1 MTNNDNFKSNEE
13 ELMKYYK
20 LSGGFGKLKLR
31 LKFVKSWIYHSLAY
45 SSPLPSWSIKFQKS
59 RGVKI
64 GENCHFSP
72 YVLIDLLHP
81 ELITIE
87 DNVTISSNSMIFAHV
102 NPSANEFLKK
112 HGYPRTIKPVTI
124 KSGAVI
130 SVGCIIVAGVTVGEN
145 SIVGA
150 GSVVA
155 QDVPDHC
162 VVLGNP
168 ARVVKKIDY
177 QEE

>member
-1 MTNNDNFKSNEE
+1 MTNNDNFKSNEK
-13 ELMKYYK
+13 ELMKFYGYT
-20 LSGGFGKLKLR
+20 GIFGRLKLR

-45 SSPLPSWSIKFQKS
+45 SAPLPSWSIKFQKS

-87 DNVTISSNSMIFAHV
+87 DNVTISSNSMIFAHT
-102 NPSANEFLKK
+102 NPTANEFLKK
-112 HGYPRTIKPVTI
+112 NGYPRTTKPVLI
-124 KSGAVI
+124 KKGAVI
-130 SVGCIIVAGVTVGEN
+130 SVGCIIIAGVTIGEN

-150 GSVVA
+150 GSVVT
-155 QDVPDHC
+155 QDIPDYC
-162 VVLGNP
+162 VAVGNP
-168 ARVVKKIDY
+168 ARVIKKIDH
-177 QEE
+177 

>member
-1 MTNNDNFKSNEE
+1 MTGSDYFKNNEDELMEYYGYKGQLGRFKLRWKFFKSW
-13 ELMKYYK
+13 
-20 LSGGFGKLKLR
+20 F
-31 LKFVKSWIYHSLAY
+31 YHSLAY
-45 SSPLPSWSIKFQKS
+45 SSPLPNFVIRCQRS

-64 GENCHFSP
+64 GKNCHFSP

-102 NPSANEFLKK
+102 NPTTNEFLKN

-124 KSGAVI
+124 KEGAII
-130 SVGCIIVAGVTVGEN
+130 SVGCIIIAGVTIGKN

-150 GSVVA
+150 GSVVS
-155 QDVPDHC
+155 QDVPDFC

-168 ARVVKKIDY
+168 ARIIKKI
-177 QEE
+177 EH

>member
-1 MTNNDNFKSNEE
+1 MTDSDYFKNNEDELMEYYGYKGQSGRFKIRWKFFKSW
-13 ELMKYYK
+13 
-20 LSGGFGKLKLR
+20 F
-31 LKFVKSWIYHSLAY
+31 YHSIAY
-45 SSPLPSWSIKFQKS
+45 SSPLSNFVIRCQRS

-64 GENCHFSP
+64 GKNCHFSP

-102 NPSANEFLKK
+102 NPTTNEFLKN

-124 KSGAVI
+124 KEGAII
-130 SVGCIIVAGVTVGEN
+130 SVGCIIIAGVTIGKN

-150 GSVVA
+150 GSVVS
-155 QDVPDHC
+155 QDIPDFC
-162 VVLGNP
+162 VVVGNP
-168 ARVVKKIDY
+168 ARIIKKIDH
-177 QEE
+177 

>member
-1 MTNNDNFKSNEE
+1 MTGSDSFKKNEDELMDFYGYKGSIGRFKIRIKFFKSWV
-13 ELMKYYK
+13 
-20 LSGGFGKLKLR
+20 F
-31 LKFVKSWIYHSLAY
+31 HSLAY
-45 SSPLPSWSIKFQKS
+45 TSPLSSWTVKFQRI

-64 GENCHFSP
+64 GENCHISP

-81 ELITIE
+81 ELIQIE

-112 HGYPRTIKPVTI
+112 HGYPRTIKPVVI
-124 KSGAVI
+124 KKGAVI
-130 SVGCIIVAGVTVGEN
+130 SVGCIIIAGVTIGEN

-150 GSVVA
+150 GSVVS
-155 QDVPDHC
+155 QDVPDYC

-168 ARVVKKIDY
+168 ARIVKKI
-177 QEE
+177 EH